1 MNIRATI
8 PWFLFWGMLFGQ
20 SIALAQQSPS
30 GRQPGQAGTPAS
42 ASGANSIGLSKI
54 DPVKEAA
61 IRQLIDLDG
70 GTAALNKLL
79 DGMQQGIKVE
89 MANLLPPGEYRQK
102 LIDLFSEKF
111 RSAANP
117 QELLDQTTQIY
128 DKYLSL
134 EDVQGLIHFYSTP
147 LGRKT
152 LTVLPQVTLEVQRQS
167 TKWGENLG
175 RQTMHEVLSEHP
187 DLANA
192 LVEAQKK
199 SQTK

>member
-1 MNIRATI
+1 MNLRATV
-8 PWFLFWGMLFGQ
+8 PWFLFWGMLSSQ
-20 SIALAQQSPS
+20 SLGLAQQSPS
-30 GRQPGQAGTPAS
+30 GQQPRQAGTPAS
-42 ASGANSIGLSKI
+42 ASRADSIGPSKI
-54 DPVKEAA
+54 DPAKEAA
-61 IRQLIDLDG
+61 IRQLLDLDG
-70 GTAALNKLL
+70 GTAALNKLM
-79 DGMQQGIKVE
+79 DGMESGVKSE

-102 LIDLFSEKF
+102 LIDFFSEKF
-111 RSAANP
+111 RSSANP
-117 QELLDQTTQIY
+117 QQLLDQTTQIY

-134 EDVQGLIHFYSTP
+134 DDVKGLIQFYSTP

-175 RQTMHEVLSEHP
+175 RQTMHEVLTEHP

-192 LVEAQKK
+192 LVEAQRK